1 MKNLVLTCLLSLG
14 LCTAGQA
21 QNFPTKPLRFVT
33 IGGPGS
39 GSDLI
44 ARAVAEPMSRA
55 LGQTILV
62 EAQLGAGGTI
72 AAQHVLAAEPDGHT
86 VLVVTPAH
94 VASGLMYPNLK
105 YDALR
110 DFSGIAPLAELQN
123 VLVVP
128 AQRGWRSIADLVKA
142 AKENPGGQNYGSAGI
157 GSGTHMSAERFR
169 AAAGIDVRHIPFKS
183 SPEVLNEIVAGRID
197 WHFAPLSSALPLIRA
212 GRLRAIGL
220 SAQARSPDIPDVPT
234 LAEQGLKDGDFRTWV
249 ALLASAK
256 VPKSAIQRLN
266 AEANKVLRSPE
277 LKARL
282 ASLQAAPM
290 LMQPA
295 EFDLFLRSESDI
307 CEAIIK
313 SANIKLQ

>member
-1 MKNLVLTCLLSLG
+1 MRSFLFSCLLSIG
-14 LCTAGQA
+14 LCSTAHAQA
-21 QNFPTKPLRFVT
+21 FPSKPVRFIT

-55 LGQTILV
+55 LGQPILV

-110 DFSGIAPLAELQN
+110 DFSGVAPLAHLQN

-128 AQRGWRSIADLVKA
+128 AQRGWRNVADLIKA

-169 AAAGIDVRHIPFKS
+169 SAAGIDVRHIPFKS
-183 SPEVLNEIVAGRID
+183 SPEVLTEVAAGRID
-197 WHFAPLSSALPLIRA
+197 WHFAPLSSALTLIKA
-212 GRLRAIGL
+212 GRIRAIGL
-220 SAQARSPDIPDVPT
+220 SAESRSPELPDVPT

-249 ALLASAK
+249 ALLVSSK
-256 VPKSAIQRLN
+256 VPSSAVQRLN
-266 AEANKVLRSPE
+266 DEAAKALRSPE
-277 LKARL
+277 IMARL

-295 EFDLFLRSESDI
+295 EFDRFLKAESDI
-307 CEAIIK
+307 CDAIIK
-313 SANIKLQ
+313 SANMKLQ